1 MAFFGPGLV
10 RYGHSTVT
18 MSPCASP
25 CEAEHREMTP
35 STEAS
40 SHSPE
45 MRSSQPSGDQGM
57 EVSPGSPQPSVCE
70 SEDTTCAI
78 CFESRQFVKL
88 PCACTTKYCGPCWDR
103 ALAASVTVRGRAQCP
118 SCRMA
123 LRVDYNADAE
133 SLVFSKETERATL
146 AQWRQ
151 RLYKKARPVQIRL
164 LQEYGRQRVEQAR
177 RLEKCGEPLCVCGD
191 VLEKIDGN
199 SRVVRMLEDTEPGW
213 RSRVHHDERLVHKLA
228 MSSLITC
235 DLCDEVAMRTG
246 YVWTCKNGP
255 HTVLHPAAYDVCEQC
270 FNNFSASGAKEAQK
284 ADQSTGICLPPLTD
298 DGAEAAT
305 VGCNGNVCTGAIFRG
320 LRWPRSPANSPTG
333 ARRSSSMSGRA
344 RSAMNNMVRGFHSSL
359 PKVAYPSAPPSPMN
373 AMNE

>member
-1 MAFFGPGLV
+1 MYFSPNFSPGLM
-10 RYGHSTVT
+10 RHCS
-18 MSPCASP
+18 
-25 CEAEHREMTP
+25 EAEHRAMTP

-40 SHSPE
+40 S
-45 MRSSQPSGDQGM
+45 QPAGDQGV
-57 EVSPGSPQPSVCE
+57 EVSPGSPPASVCE
-70 SEDTTCAI
+70 SEDTVCAI

-103 ALAASVTVRGRAQCP
+103 ALAASVTVRGRAHCP

-133 SLVFSKETERATL
+133 SQVFSKETERATL

-164 LQEYGRQRVEQAR
+164 LQDYGRQHGTAQAR
-177 RLEKCGEPLCVCGD
+177 RQLCEKFQEPLCVCGD

-270 FNNFSASGAKEAQK
+270 FNNFSASGVKEAQK
-284 ADQSTGICLPPLTD
+284 AEQYTGVSLPPLTD
-298 DGAEAAT
+298 DVTNTEACQHT
-305 VGCNGNVCTGAIFRG
+305 DNTGCTGSLFRAM
-320 LRWPRSPANSPTG
+320 RWPRSPATSPTG

-344 RSAMNNMVRGFHSSL
+344 RSAMNTVVRGLRSSL
-359 PKVAYPSAPPSPMN
+359 PQVAPPAS
-373 AMNE
+373 AHE